1 MVKSKSK
8 EKTKRSTAG
17 NDQLEE
23 LIDSLKDAELSIGES
38 LTEVQE
44 EPTKRG
50 ILKSADV
57 KSEVDIEFIRDELIK
72 SSENGEINQSVKY
85 LKKASARVIEKIHK
99 QVERNRLQKTSA
111 IITDTLLSTFASM
124 LGGMDAVASSDDLN
138 DDLQKDGLLKRD
150 VERIATSHRGYPR
163 RTIHVAP
170 ILPFLGI
177 MSGVLT
183 TGKHVYKHNTSCIP
197 IEGTTDVKGEAT
209 TAKASVGEVT
219 HPAPA

>member
-50 ILKSADV
+50 ILESADV

-99 QVERNRLQKTSA
+99 QVERNRLQKASA

-124 LGGMDAVASSDDLN
+124 LGGWTRSQAV
-138 DDLQKDGLLKRD
+138 
-150 VERIATSHRGYPR
+150 
-163 RTIHVAP
+163 
-170 ILPFLGI
+170 
-177 MSGVLT
+177 T
-183 TGKHVYKHNTSCIP
+183 T
-197 IEGTTDVKGEAT
+197 
-209 TAKASVGEVT
+209 
-219 HPAPA
+219 